1 MLRKFVLLCGALAL
15 VATIALAASLGIG
28 KAASTNTC
36 NPVVNNQ
43 TNCFS
48 VTVDPVFVTS
58 GQTGLINA
66 KFKNTF
72 GSANA
77 SHTAISLAIP
87 AGLSNLIITTFG
99 RATCSTP
106 LQTGVAQTLTCSYGN
121 VPNGATVQMRVQFT
135 SSVPVDSSIA
145 VSGTLTFAEGNGTN
159 TNDSFTVTGSAL
171 SVSGTTKAGYCTTSA
186 KKFVKNKQVP
196 LVTTTD
202 SSGQTTTI
210 ESLQA
215 LANLPCTPIAAA
227 VDDPPANPGPGI
239 PTTHIS
245 TVAFQATGTVTLLF
259 PLSELNGRDASTFQ
273 LLELSIV
280 DGATWLAVNRCTDN
294 PPIAPGTDT
303 CIISQTNVKINS
315 TNYVQ
320 DVLNVEG
327 QPPDG
332 RYGG

>member
-1 MLRKFVLLCGALAL
+1 M
-15 VATIALAASLGIG
+15 AA
-28 KAASTNTC
+28 
-36 NPVVNNQ
+36 
-43 TNCFS
+43 
-48 VTVDPVFVTS
+48 
-58 GQTGLINA
+58 
-66 KFKNTF
+66 
-72 GSANA
+72 GSAIN
-77 SHTAISLAIP
+77 
-87 AGLSNLIITTFG
+87 
-99 RATCSTP
+99 
-106 LQTGVAQTLTCSYGN
+106 
-121 VPNGATVQMRVQFT
+121 
-135 SSVPVDSSIA
+135 
-145 VSGTLTFAEGNGTN
+145 VSGTLSYAEGNGTN
-159 TNDSFTVTGSAL
+159 GNDAFTSTGSAL
-171 SVSGTTKAGYCTTSA
+171 SANGTEKAGYCTTSA

-215 LANLPCTPIAAA
+215 LANGLPCTPIAAGL
-227 VDDPPANPGPGI
+227 DPAPSSGPV
-239 PTTHIS
+239 TTHIS

-259 PLSELNGRDASTFQ
+259 PFSELNGRDASTFQ

-280 DGATWLAVNRCTDN
+280 DGTTWLAVNRCTDN

-303 CIISQTNVKINS
+303 CIISQTNVKING

>member
-1 MLRKFVLLCGALAL
+1 MLKKIVLLSGALAL
-15 VATIALAASLGIG
+15 VATIALAAMLGVG

-36 NPVVNNQ
+36 TLVNNKP
-43 TNCFS
+43 NCFT
-48 VTVDPVFVTS
+48 VTVDPIFVTS

-66 KFKNTF
+66 KFRNIF

-77 SHTAISLAIP
+77 SHTAISLSIP
-87 AGLSNLIITTFG
+87 AGLSNLSITTVG

-106 LQTGVAQTLTCSYGN
+106 LQTGVAQTLTCSFGN
-121 VPNGATVQMRVQFT
+121 VPSGATVQMRVQFT
-135 SSVPVDSSIA
+135 STIA
-145 VSGTLTFAEGNGTN
+145 AGSAINVSGTLSYAEGNGTN
-159 TNDSFTVTGSAL
+159 GNDAFTSTGSAL
-171 SVSGTTKAGYCTTSA
+171 SANGTEKAGYCTTSA

-215 LANLPCTPIAAA
+215 LANGLPCTPIAAG
-227 VDDPPANPGPGI
+227 VDPAPSSGPV
-239 PTTHIS
+239 TTHIS

-259 PLSELNGRDASTFQ
+259 PFSELNGRDASTFQ

-280 DGATWLAVNRCTDN
+280 DGTTWLAVNRCTDN

>member
-1 MLRKFVLLCGALAL
+1 MLKKIVLLSGALAI
-15 VATIALAASLGIG
+15 VATIALAAMLGVG

-36 NPVVNNQ
+36 TLVNNKP
-43 TNCFS
+43 NCFT
-48 VTVDPVFVTS
+48 VTVDPIFVTS

-66 KFKNTF
+66 KFRNIF

-77 SHTAISLAIP
+77 SHTAISLSIP
-87 AGLSNLIITTFG
+87 AGLSNLSITTVG

-106 LQTGVAQTLTCSYGN
+106 LQTGVAQTLTCSFGN
-121 VPNGATVQMRVQFT
+121 VPSGATVQMRVQFT
-135 SSVPVDSSIA
+135 STIA
-145 VSGTLTFAEGNGTN
+145 AGSAINVSGTLSYAEGNGTN
-159 TNDSFTVTGSAL
+159 GNDAFTSTGSAL
-171 SVSGTTKAGYCTTSA
+171 SANGTEKAGYCTTSA

-215 LANLPCTPIAAA
+215 LANGLPCTPIAAG
-227 VDDPPANPGPGI
+227 VDLAPSSGPV
-239 PTTHIS
+239 TTHIS

-259 PLSELNGRDASTFQ
+259 PFSELNGRDASTFQ

-280 DGATWLAVNRCTDN
+280 DGTTWLAVNRCTDN

>member
-1 MLRKFVLLCGALAL
+1 MLKKIVLLSGALAI
-15 VATIALAASLGIG
+15 VATIALAAMLGVG

-36 NPVVNNQ
+36 TLVNNKP
-43 TNCFS
+43 NCFT
-48 VTVDPVFVTS
+48 VTVDPMFVTS
-58 GQTGLINA
+58 GLTGLINA
-66 KFKNTF
+66 KFRNVF
-72 GSANA
+72 GTATA
-77 SHTAISLAIP
+77 THTSISLAVP
-87 AGLSNLIITTFG
+87 AGLTGLSITTVG
-99 RATCSTP
+99 RASCSTP
-106 LQTGVAQTLTCSYGN
+106 LQTGVAQTLTCSFGN
-121 VPNGATVQMRVQFT
+121 VPSGATVQMRVQFT
-135 SSVPVDSSIA
+135 STMATGPAIN
-145 VSGTLTFAEGNGTN
+145 VSGTLSYAEGNGTN
-159 TNDSFTVTGSAL
+159 GNDAFTSTGSAL
-171 SVSGTTKAGYCTTSA
+171 SANGTEKAGYCTTSA

-215 LANLPCTPIAAA
+215 LANGLPCTPIAAGL
-227 VDDPPANPGPGI
+227 DPAPSSGPV
-239 PTTHIS
+239 TTHIS

-259 PLSELNGRDASTFQ
+259 PFSELNGRDASTFQ

-280 DGATWLAVNRCTDN
+280 DGTTWLAVNRCTDN

-303 CIISQTNVKINS
+303 CIISQTNVKING

>member
-1 MLRKFVLLCGALAL
+1 MLKKIVLLSGALAI
-15 VATIALAASLGIG
+15 VATIALAAMLGVG

-36 NPVVNNQ
+36 TLVNNKP
-43 TNCFS
+43 NCFT
-48 VTVDPVFVTS
+48 VTVDPIFVTS
-58 GQTGLINA
+58 GQTGLMNA
-66 KFKNTF
+66 KFRNIF

-77 SHTAISLAIP
+77 SHTAISLSIP
-87 AGLSNLIITTFG
+87 AGLSNLSITTVG

-106 LQTGVAQTLTCSYGN
+106 LQTGVAQTLTCSFGN
-121 VPNGATVQMRVQFT
+121 VPSGATVQMRVQFT
-135 SSVPVDSSIA
+135 STIA
-145 VSGTLTFAEGNGTN
+145 AGSAIDVSGTLSYAEGNGTN
-159 TNDSFTVTGSAL
+159 GNDAFTSTGSAL
-171 SVSGTTKAGYCTTSA
+171 SANGTEKAGYCTTSA

-327 QPPDG
+327 QPPDV